1 MKLLLDEV
9 IPPAVAEQLRRRG
22 HDVLAVTERADLR
35 SLPDAQVFAV
45 AQAER
50 RAIVTRDRA
59 DYLGIDRSHRE
70 AGLTHA
76 GLVLVSSRL
85 PDAAVG
91 PLVKALAEFLTSDMA
106 YPGFVH
112 WLLPRDP

>member
-1 MKLLLDEV
+1 V
-9 IPPAVAEQLRRRG
+9 AVAERP
-22 HDVLAVTERADLR
+22 DLR
-35 SLPDAQVFAV
+35 SMPDAQVFAV
-45 AQAER
+45 AQAEG

-76 GLVLVSSRL
+76 GLVLVSSRF
-85 PDAAVG
+85 PDAAFG
-91 PLVKALAEFLTSDMA
+91 PLVKALAELVASDVA

-112 WLLPRDP
+112 WLVPSDH